1 MTPFAIW
8 ITGLPASGKSTVR
21 AEVVRQLEASGI
33 HVAVL
38 ESDEL
43 RKTFS
48 EQPQYNDLERD
59 FFYRSMVF
67 IGRTLLQHGVPVVFD
82 ATIFENVTLWDE
94 EAPANLDRFSVAIHK
109 ASIAEFIGGL
119 PNGRHSALGNNGI
132 NISGGQKQRISIARE
147 LYKDID
153 LLIMDEATSALDSE
167 TEGIIQDNI
176 DTLKGTITILIVA
189 HRLSTIKNADRIV
202 LMKQGRIDCVGAYDQ
217 LLRQSPDFRR
227 MVELQQLR

>member
-82 ATIFENVTLWDE
+82 AT
-94 EAPANLDRFSVAIHK
+94 ANRREFRDLARRSIPNFIEVYVDTPLEVCMTRDPKGIYRK
-109 ASIAEFIGGL
+109 AREGKAEFVPGL
-119 PNGRHSALGNNGI
+119 QAEYEPPLAPEIVVR
-132 NISGGQKQRISIARE
+132 
-147 LYKDID
+147 
-153 LLIMDEATSALDSE
+153 
-167 TEGIIQDNI
+167 
-176 DTLKGTITILIVA
+176 GTDDPAAAAKTIVA
-189 HRLSTIKNADRIV
+189 FVEKRLTPS
-202 LMKQGRIDCVGAYDQ
+202 
-217 LLRQSPDFRR
+217 
-227 MVELQQLR
+227 